1 MTTMTVEYKIFQ
13 TVEID
18 DKFNRSQSS
27 MDFAEQDKYLVDVLE
42 ALQEKLPL
50 YADITYAR
58 NENTGEILWSENWD

>member
-58 NENTGEILWSENWD
+58 NENTGEILWSEDWD

>member
-1 MTTMTVEYKIFQ
+1 MTTMTVEYKVFQ

-50 YADITYAR
+50 YEDITYAR
-58 NENTGEILWSENWD
+58 NENTGEVLWSEDWD